1 MQIVGYSDRFSVR
14 PGQTIRFMVSCEK
27 STYRATMVRLRHTD
41 ANPCGPGRKVEAL
54 TSAIDGT
61 YPGRPQAIHPGSY
74 AAIPHHPILNCP
86 DGFCLQAWIYPTTPQ
101 QGRQGLLGN
110 YGGDAGYGLFINE
123 GGALELRIGF
133 GDRVEKVSTGVALT
147 AAHWYFVTASYD
159 AASGEIRLHQ
169 RRQAYG
175 PAAEATIQRTIAPS
189 AIDARTADFLIAAR
203 GQQSGEIDAHFNGKI
218 DHPRLYDRALTD
230 LASSDQRHLVADWD
244 FARDIGS
251 DRISDIGPHHLHG
264 RAVNLPT
271 RAVTGHNWTGDED
284 DFKAAR
290 TQYGAIHFHD
300 DDLED
305 AGWEVAFEWSPP
317 ADCASGFYAVHLQT
331 DDAEDYLP
339 FVVVPQTP
347 RARIAFLAPTLTYL
361 IYADQR
367 FLDPMRDTLGVG
379 QSDSATP
386 QDQYMEDQRL
396 LSCYDLHSDGTGVC
410 YTTRLRP
417 IPNFRPFYRMP
428 PRSLAA
434 DCPRL
439 LNADLHLLD
448 WLDGK
453 GYDYDVITDDELHAE
468 GEALLAPYSA
478 VLTGGHPEY
487 WTAQMLAG
495 MAAYQADGGR
505 LMYLGGNGF
514 YWITSFDPTRP
525 HIAEV
530 RRWRGSRAWDAA
542 PGESY
547 HSTTGEMGGLW
558 RYRNR
563 APQKMLGIGFISQ
576 GSGCNRPY
584 RRQPDSFDPRAAF
597 IFAGIDDDELIGDFP
612 ALILKHGAGG
622 FEIDCA
628 DTTLGTPGHA
638 LVLAT
643 ASGFSDLYQ
652 VALETQLASAPN
664 TGGSQNEAV
673 RCDMV
678 YFEGPNGGA
687 VFSVGSISW
696 NSCLSYNGGDN
707 NVARITE
714 NVLRRFMEKETP

>member
-14 PGQTIRFMVSCEK
+14 PGQPIRFMVSSEK
-27 STYRATMVRLRHTD
+27 PTYRASMVRLRHTD
-41 ANPCGPGRKVEAL
+41 DNPSGPGRKVEAL
-54 TSAIDGT
+54 ASTIDGI
-61 YPGRPQAIHPGSY
+61 YPGSRQTICPGSY
-74 AAIPHHPILNCP
+74 ATIPHNSVLNCP

-101 QGRQGLLGN
+101 KGRQALMGKLAGH
-110 YGGDAGYGLFINE
+110 AGYGLSIDE
-123 GGALELRIGF
+123 DGSLELRIGCSN
-133 GDRVEKVSTGVALT
+133 RVETVSTGVALS
-147 AAHWYFVTASYD
+147 AGHWYFVAASYD
-159 AASGEIRLHQ
+159 AASGEIWLNQ

-175 PAAEATIQRTIAPS
+175 PASDATIRRTIDPA
-189 AIDARTADFLIAAR
+189 AIGASVTDFVIAAR
-203 GQQSGEIDAHFNGKI
+203 ASKNGEIDEHFNGKI
-218 DHPRLYDRALTD
+218 DHPRLYDRALADFTY
-230 LASSDQRHLVADWD
+230 SDEIHLIANWD
-244 FARDIGS
+244 FTRDIGS
-251 DRISDIGPHHLHG
+251 DCISDAGPHHLHG
-264 RAVNLPT
+264 RVINLPT

-284 DFKAAR
+284 DFKAGR
-290 TQYGAIHFHD
+290 SQYGAIHFHD

-305 AGWEVAFEWSPP
+305 ADWEVAFEWSPP

-361 IYADQR
+361 VYADQR

-379 QSDSATP
+379 QSGGTAP
-386 QDQYMEDQRL
+386 QDRYMEDQRL
-396 LSCYDLHSDGTGVC
+396 LSLYDLHSDGTGVC

-417 IPNFRPFYRMP
+417 ILNFRPFYRMP

-453 GYDYDVITDDELHAE
+453 GYDYDVVTDDELHDE
-468 GEALLAPYSA
+468 GEALLAPYSV

-487 WTAQMLAG
+487 WTAKMLAG
-495 MAAYQADGGR
+495 MEAYQAAGGR

-514 YWITSFDPTRP
+514 YWITSYDPGRP

-530 RRWRGSRAWDAA
+530 RRWRGSRAWEAP

-576 GSGCNRPY
+576 GSGRNRPY
-584 RRQPDSFDPRAAF
+584 HRQPDSFDPRAAF
-597 IFAGIDDDELIGDFP
+597 IFEGIGDDEKIGDFP
-612 ALILKHGAGG
+612 ALILQHGAGG
-622 FEIDCA
+622 FEIDCVDPA
-628 DTTLGTPGHA
+628 LGTPDHA

-643 ASGFSDLYQ
+643 ATGFSDLYQ
-652 VALETQLASAPN
+652 IALETQLASAPN

-696 NSCLSYNGGDN
+696 NSCLYYNGGDN
-707 NVARITE
+707 NVARVTE
-714 NVLRRFMEKETP
+714 NVLRRFMGDDAP